1 MADTFTRDAVESN
14 LIEVFSK
21 FKHGNVQVQL
31 SSVITA
37 DLGVDSLAVM
47 EIVAELEDTYDLTF
61 PDEELPNIKTV
72 ADVADMIVRGL
83 DQAGRLRS

>member
-1 MADTFTRDAVESN
+1 MADTFTRDAVEAN

-21 FKHGNVQVQL
+21 FKHGNVQVHL
-31 SSVITA
+31 TSVITA

-61 PDEELPNIKTV
+61 PDEELPNVKTV
-72 ADVADMIVRGL
+72 GDVAGMIVRGL
-83 DQAGRLRS
+83 DEAGRLRS